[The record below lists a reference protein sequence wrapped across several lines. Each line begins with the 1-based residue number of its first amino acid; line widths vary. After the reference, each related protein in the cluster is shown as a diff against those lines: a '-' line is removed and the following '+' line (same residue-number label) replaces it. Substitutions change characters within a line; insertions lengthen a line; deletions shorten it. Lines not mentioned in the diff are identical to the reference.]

1 VVNIVNHWGYFI
13 YLSWMPSYFHQ
24 ALGLDLRA
32 SSFLAFLP
40 WAVRGGGAV
49 RPDSPAAGQLAGA
62 PGAHA
67 AVGAARA
74 CDARMPGTAWVGR
87 RRRAVPRCRGG
98 CCLGWVLWSRVA
110 SGPPQTAPRRA
121 AAGDGSGQL
130 GGGAAGGR
138 AGPARRAGDGG
149 AQAHP
154 DGRLPGA
161 GGRAARAGQ
170 PRHLAARRRCLPHR
184 RARHHLARCAAA
196 GAPHALRPRLYRP
209 AAVGRRDVRSLG
221 VCALCWAACAAGAS
235 AVTPHCWSLGALSGV
250 RAPPAAAATPAVRP
264 RVSAQYAR
272 ALRAGQ
278 AGFVANMSDIAPR
291 HAGQMFGLCNTFGS
305 AAGIVGVSAVGY
317 IVQTTGS
324 FDPVFKLTALLYVLG
339 AVVWN
344 LFCVGTQV
352 FE

>member
-1 VVNIVNHWGYFI
+1 
-13 YLSWMPSYFHQ
+13 M
-24 ALGLDLRA
+24 
-32 SSFLAFLP
+32 
-40 WAVRGGGAV
+40 
-49 RPDSPAAGQLAGA
+49 
-62 PGAHA
+62 
-67 AVGAARA
+67 
-74 CDARMPGTAWVGR
+74 
-87 RRRAVPRCRGG
+87 
-98 CCLGWVLWSRVA
+98 
-110 SGPPQTAPRRA
+110 
-121 AAGDGSGQL
+121 
-130 GGGAAGGR
+130 
-138 AGPARRAGDGG
+138 
-149 AQAHP
+149 
-154 DGRLPGA
+154 
-161 GGRAARAGQ
+161 
-170 PRHLAARRRCLPHR
+170 
-184 RARHHLARCAAA
+184 
-196 GAPHALRPRLYRP
+196 
-209 AAVGRRDVRSLG
+209 
-221 VCALCWAACAAGAS
+221 
-235 AVTPHCWSLGALSGV
+235 